1 MKSVALVAT
10 LLFVAASA
18 MRPCEL
24 PNCYRPYRYHGPAHD
39 EDSLE
44 DARFGALPKRR
55 CGKGEVFSACHS
67 YCERTCTTRRECF
80 LQACRLGC
88 GCKYGYVRDEASGE
102 CIPEM
107 LCGVVPMK
115 SSKSR
120 RLTDEDSLGYARHNA
135 PRPVYADEDDSLG
148 MTVPRRHWRLTKMK
162 TLELDEME
170 EVGGLKNW

>member
-24 PNCYRPYRYHGPAHD
+24 PNCYRPYRYHGPAH
-39 EDSLE
+39 
-44 DARFGALPKRR
+44 
-55 CGKGEVFSACHS
+55 
-67 YCERTCTTRRECF
+67 
-80 LQACRLGC
+80 
-88 GCKYGYVRDEASGE
+88 
-102 CIPEM
+102 
-107 LCGVVPMK
+107 
-115 SSKSR
+115 
-120 RLTDEDSLGYARHNA
+120 DEDSLGYARHNA